1 MRRRARLEGHTRS
14 TKSSVPATERTPGHF
29 LHELVK
35 SLGITQSRNMPSLK
49 RIVPASFVLLLF
61 VTVPV
66 LAEANDGDS
75 NSTRRGQRNGCE
87 NMSEDEVEANAYRLF
102 IGILIAIIG
111 GLVSS
116 FGLVYQKYAHKLN
129 EGIPKEERGNC
140 KVITGFMI
148 YILGTAI
155 FLVASPYAPQSVLS
169 ALASVNLVGN
179 AVWAPLLLG
188 ENIGKAD
195 FTGLV
200 FICGGIVLVVI
211 FGNQCSLS
219 YTADEIVRLF
229 LAVGQMLYFFSV
241 MSIVILLILG
251 IRLTENTFWESFD
264 AAIKM
269 KAKKEEKEKARKIDK
284 LKRELTNS
292 SIQHVVNMDAGDDD
306 GAPSIPQ
313 KRKSMIKRLA
323 TKQKRRS
330 SFEYNTLYD
339 MRIQRGKRL
348 ALSFALVAA
357 ILAGYATVLVKI
369 VLTLVEVSA
378 NGDNQFVQFST
389 YVFILFLIVFEVIHI
404 NYLNNGLRHFDA
416 MLFVPMFMVS
426 MTVITSISGG
436 IFFQEFVNFTV
447 LQYIFYPLGL
457 LCTVIGVFILSQ
469 RDAAKKAEHSETPV
483 SINNLPKG
491 RSKANSWPL
500 PNAGAGGDPQ
510 SPSSNGND
518 NSIGDVEMVPVE
530 NPMLKSKPEV
540 KSNRDEVG
548 QDNEHIG
555 ESRKRTASSIV

>member
-1 MRRRARLEGHTRS
+1 
-14 TKSSVPATERTPGHF
+14 
-29 LHELVK
+29 
-35 SLGITQSRNMPSLK
+35 MPSSKL
-49 RIVPASFVLLLF
+49 IVPTSFVLLIF
-61 VTVPV
+61 VAVPV
-66 LAEANDGDS
+66 LAEANNGDS
-75 NSTRRGQRNGCE
+75 NSTETRRGQRNGCE
-87 NMSEDEVEANAYRLF
+87 NMSDDEVEANAYRLT

-116 FGLVYQKYAHKLN
+116 FGLVFQKYAHKLN
-129 EGIPKEERGNC
+129 EALPKEERGNC
-140 KVITGFMI
+140 KVITGFII

-155 FLVASPYAPQSVLS
+155 FLVASPYAPQSVLA

-179 AVWAPLLLG
+179 AIWAPMLLK
-188 ENIGKAD
+188 ENIGKVD
-195 FTGLV
+195 FTGLF
-200 FICGGIVLVVI
+200 FICGGIVLVVV

-251 IRLTENTFWESFD
+251 IRLTENTFWEHFD
-264 AAIKM
+264 FASKM
-269 KAKKEEKEKARKIDK
+269 KANKEEKEKARKIEK

-292 SIQHVVNMDAGDDD
+292 SVQHVVDVDAVDDD

-313 KRKSMIKRLA
+313 KRKSMIETLA

-330 SFEYNTLYD
+330 SFEYNALYD
-339 MRIQRGKRL
+339 MRILRGKRL

-357 ILAGYATVLVKI
+357 VLAGYATVLVKV

-378 NGDNQFVQFST
+378 NGDNQFVQAST
-389 YVFILFLIVFEVIHI
+389 YVFILCLIAFEIVHI
-404 NYLNNGLRHFDA
+404 KYLNNGLRHFDA

-436 IFFQEFVNFTV
+436 IFFQEFVNFTI
-447 LQYIFYPLGL
+447 LQYVFYPLGL

-469 RDAAKKAEHSETPV
+469 RDAAKKTEQSETPI
-483 SINNLPKG
+483 SIDDLPRG

-500 PNAGAGGDPQ
+500 PNAGAGGAPQ
-510 SPSSNGND
+510 SSSSNGND
-518 NSIGDVEMVPVE
+518 KSIGEVEMVPVE

-540 KSNRDEVG
+540 TSNSSEDIDSNRGERSPDY
-548 QDNEHIG
+548 EHSG
-555 ESRKRTASSIV
+555 ESRKRTASSI